1 MNDTTRQQII
11 ELLTTPPNNG
21 DTHTMEFISDSSH
34 GWLKVPVSA
43 YQLANA
49 PASRFSYTDSDNVY
63 LEEDSDAPRFLKAV
77 GIVNRDSG
85 LELDGERWY
94 IPERN
99 LVNQRRYNEVSPRD
113 MASLNDPAY
122 SSPFETGKREANL
135 GFGRTYDGDPESTN
149 SREYDNGRTAGE
161 TVTTTHVNDHITIV
175 GIS

>member
-1 MNDTTRQQII
+1 MCSPPPASLVSPQSRSANASHVGAVTLEQSAQRPTQARKNRDPMNDATRQQII
-11 ELLTTPPNNG
+11 ELLTTPPTNG

-43 YQLANA
+43 YQLADA
-49 PASRFSYTDSDNVY
+49 PASRFSYADSDNVY

-113 MASLNDPAY
+113 MRPLLDANYSDSLVY
-122 SSPFETGKREANL
+122 SN
-135 GFGRTYDGDPESTN
+135 
-149 SREYDNGRTAGE
+149 
-161 TVTTTHVNDHITIV
+161 
-175 GIS
+175 IS

>member
-1 MNDTTRQQII
+1 MNDATRQQII
-11 ELLTTPPNNG
+11 ELLTTPPTNG

-43 YQLANA
+43 YQLADA

-63 LEEDSDAPRFLKAV
+63 LEEDADAPRFLKAV

-113 MASLNDPAY
+113 MASLNDPNY
-122 SSPFETGKREANL
+122 RRP
-135 GFGRTYDGDPESTN
+135 
-149 SREYDNGRTAGE
+149 E
-161 TVTTTHVNDHITIV
+161 TVTTTHVNDHFTIV

>member
-1 MNDTTRQQII
+1 MNDATRQQIVEI
-11 ELLTTPPNNG
+11 LTTPPTNG
-21 DTHTMEFISDSSH
+21 DTHAMEFISDSSH

-43 YQLANA
+43 YQLADA
-49 PASRFSYTDSDNVY
+49 PASRFSYTDSENVY
-63 LEEDSDAPRFLKAV
+63 LEEDADAPRFLKAV

-113 MASLNDPAY
+113 MASLNDPKY
-122 SSPFETGKREANL
+122 RRP
-135 GFGRTYDGDPESTN
+135 
-149 SREYDNGRTAGE
+149 E

>member
-11 ELLTTPPNNG
+11 ELLTTPPTNG

-49 PASRFSYTDSDNVY
+49 PASRFSYTDNDNVY
-63 LEEDSDAPRFLKAV
+63 LEEDMDAPRFLKAV

-99 LVNQRRYNEVSPRD
+99 LVNQRRCNEVSPRD
-113 MASLNDPAY
+113 MRPLLDANYSDSLVY
-122 SSPFETGKREANL
+122 SN
-135 GFGRTYDGDPESTN
+135 
-149 SREYDNGRTAGE
+149 
-161 TVTTTHVNDHITIV
+161 
-175 GIS
+175 IS